1 MYGYYREKLHINH
14 LWEVKD
20 SDFSNESYH
29 TMNYYT
35 CIFQYFKF
43 RINSQFFNPVTTKQF
58 FVVKE

>member
-1 MYGYYREKLHINH
+1 MYRDYREKLHVNH

-20 SDFSNESYH
+20 SDFSSESYH
-29 TMNYYT
+29 AMNY

-43 RINSQFFNPVTTKQF
+43 RINSQYFDPVTTKSF